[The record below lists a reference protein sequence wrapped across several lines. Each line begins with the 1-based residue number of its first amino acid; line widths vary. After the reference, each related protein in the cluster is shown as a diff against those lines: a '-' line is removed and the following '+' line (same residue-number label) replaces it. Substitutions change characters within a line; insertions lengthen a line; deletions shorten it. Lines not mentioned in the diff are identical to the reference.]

1 MRQPYKIRPDAY
13 VLPSDL
19 PIPGVGQQPVNGF
32 LFCDGEPI
40 LVDTGMP
47 IDRREFLDAL
57 WGLIDPA
64 DLRWV
69 VVTHDDRDHSGALV
83 DILDTAPHARL
94 ITNGVSLIRLSEEF
108 VIPADRVV
116 QVNPAQRLRLG
127 RHEFEVLRPPTFDSP
142 GTIGLFDHTE
152 HTLISSD
159 SFGTI
164 LPEPAEFLDI
174 TDPAFREGFDVFNR
188 AIAPWTAA
196 TDLPR
201 FNAVLRRIERL
212 APSTVLSSHA
222 PVIGRHIGALFN
234 AMCDIPL
241 LPAWLPGSTLDGE
254 TALALQED
262 ELSLA
267 KEAGPKSRS

>member
-1 MRQPYKIRPDAY
+1 VRQPYKIRRNAY

-19 PIPGVGQQPVNGF
+19 PIPAVGHQPVNGF
-32 LFCDGEPI
+32 LFCDSEPI
-40 LVDTGMP
+40 LVDAGMP
-47 IDRREFLDAL
+47 IDRTAFLDAL

-64 DLRWV
+64 DLRWI

-83 DILDTAPHARL
+83 DILNAAAKARL
-94 ITNGVSLIRLSEEF
+94 VTNGVSLIRLSEEF
-108 VIPADRVV
+108 TIAADRVV

-127 RHEFEVLRPPTFDSP
+127 RREFSVLRPPIFDAP
-142 GTIGLFDHTE
+142 GTIALFDHTDD
-152 HTLISSD
+152 TLISSD

-164 LPEPAEFLDI
+164 LPEPAEFLDV

-201 FNAVLRRIERL
+201 FNAVLRRIQRL

-222 PVIGRHIGALFN
+222 PVIGRHIGALFD
-234 AMCDIPL
+234 AMSDIPL
-241 LPAWLPGSTLDGE
+241 LPAWLPNSTLDAE
-254 TALALQED
+254 TTMALQEG
-262 ELSLA
+262 ELA
-267 KEAGPKSRS
+267 PTADTTE

>member
-1 MRQPYKIRPDAY
+1 MRQPYKLRLDAY

-19 PIPGVGQQPVNGF
+19 PIPDVGQQPVNGF
-32 LFCDGEPI
+32 LFRDGEPI

-47 IDRREFLDAL
+47 IDRPEFLDAL

-83 DILDTAPHARL
+83 DILVAAPQARL
-94 ITNGVSLIRLSEEF
+94 VINGVSLIRLSEEF
-108 VIPADRVV
+108 ALPSDRVV

-127 RHEFEVLRPPTFDSP
+127 RHELEVLRPPIFDSP

-152 HTLISSD
+152 DTLISSD

-164 LPEPAEFLDI
+164 LPEPAEFLDV

-196 TDLPR
+196 TDVAR
-201 FNAVLRRIERL
+201 FNAVLRRIQRL

-222 PVIGRHIGALFN
+222 PVIGRHIGALFD
-234 AMCDIPL
+234 AMSDIPL
-241 LPAWLPGSTLDGE
+241 LPAWLPGSTLDME
-254 TALALQED
+254 TATA
-262 ELSLA
+262 SHRTR
-267 KEAGPKSRS
+267 AGAGR